1 MMADLL
7 GVVPAVVTPF
17 TAKGDFNEEA
27 FREIIEHNIQAGVH
41 GFWIGGGTGESVLL
55 DDEEN
60 FRIATAAANQA
71 AGRITNIMH
80 IGAPTTRRAV
90 KMAERAASAGV
101 DALCCVPPFFYAAGD
116 DEIIEH
122 YRVVASATE
131 LPLLLY
137 NLPESTG
144 VNISPTLAA
153 KIRDKVPQVA
163 GLKHSGPT
171 VEHVREFSNLGLAC
185 FIGNCYL
192 MLPGLTIGAVG
203 CVDGPLNVVP
213 ELWVAI
219 WRAYQEDDL
228 AGAMEAQ
235 RHATEVAQAILDF
248 GFLGA
253 LKAAASECLQIDC
266 GSPRAPQAALSAAQR
281 SEMVERLRKLGVMP

>member
-1 MMADLL
+1 MIELK

-17 TAKGDFNEEA
+17 TAQGEFNESA
-27 FREIIEHNIQAGVH
+27 FREIIEYNIKAGVH

-55 DDEEN
+55 DDEES
-60 FRIATAAANQA
+60 FRIASAAAEQA

-90 KMAERAASAGV
+90 KMAERAAGVGV
-101 DALCCVPPFFYAAGD
+101 DALCCVPPFFYAASD

-122 YRVVASATE
+122 YRLVASATD

-137 NLPESTG
+137 NLPQSTG
-144 VNISPTLAA
+144 VNISPALAA
-153 KIRDKVPQVA
+153 KIRDKAPRVV

-171 VEHVREFSNLGLAC
+171 VEHVREFADLGFAC
-185 FIGNCYL
+185 FIGNSYL

-203 CVDGPLNVVP
+203 CIDGPLNVVP
-213 ELWVAI
+213 ELWVEI
-219 WRAYQEDDL
+219 WRAYQAGDL
-228 AGAMEAQ
+228 QGAIAAQ
-235 RHATEVAQAILDF
+235 HRATEVAQAILEF

-253 LKAAASECLQIDC
+253 LKAAVKERLKIDC
-266 GSPRAPQAALSAAQR
+266 GTPRAPQLPLDDAQR
-281 SEMVERLRKLGVMP
+281 SAMVERLSALGVMP